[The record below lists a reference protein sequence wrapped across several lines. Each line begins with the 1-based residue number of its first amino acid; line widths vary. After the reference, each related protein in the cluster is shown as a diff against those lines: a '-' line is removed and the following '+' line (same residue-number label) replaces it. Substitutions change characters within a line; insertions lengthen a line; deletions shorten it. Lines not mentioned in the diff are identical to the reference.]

1 MTAESLST
9 ITSLLPSAQSV
20 CVFFP
25 AGASADVTLSAVAFA
40 KGLQTLGKNV
50 TISSPGLLSEKLKQF
65 SGVDAVSKEL
75 GNKNLDVSFPYDV
88 ERVDKVSY
96 HIDEETQTFHLV
108 VQPRKGAKPLDFEQ
122 VKYTLSGA
130 EADVIFTF
138 GVDQLEDLEQL
149 YIGYEQL
156 FEQTTVVS
164 MHTYDTA
171 FGTVKVNISGSAS
184 YGEVVA
190 YLLQELEVPID
201 ADLATNLLTAIESAT
216 QTFKSLSV
224 TAQTFEIAGKLLAM
238 GARRIRLNDETARV
252 QEKGSVSP
260 DVFKRVLPPAK
271 EQHLDKKSKP
281 KRDDLP
287 QNPGMRLV

>member
-1 MTAESLST
+1 MMTAESLST

-108 VQPRKGAKPLDFEQ
+108 VQPRKGAKPLDFE
-122 VKYTLSGA
+122 LSWV
-130 EADVIFTF
+130 DKDIF
-138 GVDQLEDLEQL
+138 
-149 YIGYEQL
+149 
-156 FEQTTVVS
+156 
-164 MHTYDTA
+164 
-171 FGTVKVNISGSAS
+171 K
-184 YGEVVA
+184 
-190 YLLQELEVPID
+190 
-201 ADLATNLLTAIESAT
+201 
-216 QTFKSLSV
+216 
-224 TAQTFEIAGKLLAM
+224 
-238 GARRIRLNDETARV
+238 
-252 QEKGSVSP
+252 
-260 DVFKRVLPPAK
+260 
-271 EQHLDKKSKP
+271 
-281 KRDDLP
+281 
-287 QNPGMRLV
+287 